1 MYTLVTMRHVRF
13 AVLGAGLALGAACG
27 GGSGSGT
34 AAPTGAAALPTPTP
48 APVAVAPEVRN
59 GETGGPVGA
68 AVASPAQ
75 VVPGAAVAVTAPGF
89 LRRQQFFVGG
99 APIFLWPQE
108 EAYVRAIVYAGGSE
122 GGPYGLIRWTGG
134 FRVKP
139 WPGTEDK
146 IAIVVA
152 EAVRV
157 SGLPI
162 TMTTSGAADVEFV
175 LDPAEPALAA
185 NALAVTFRTYS
196 GLTITHSRIVF
207 RNLGE
212 FLGNNL
218 KNGGR
223 TNTALHEM
231 GHVLGLD
238 HSMSYHDVM
247 SNENDRNP
255 GLTYGTG
262 EELAVRM
269 MYAYRAAGNAF
280 PDRASGV
287 PTATALRTPPS
298 VVVD

>member
-1 MYTLVTMRHVRF
+1 MRSPRVALLSSVALVI
-13 AVLGAGLALGAACG
+13 ACG
-27 GGSGSGT
+27 GGGGST
-34 AAPTGAAALPTPTP
+34 APTSPVAVPTPTP

-75 VVPGAAVAVTAPGF
+75 VVPGAAVAVIAPGF

-99 APIFLWPQE
+99 GPIFLWPQE
-108 EAYVRAIVYAGGSE
+108 EPYVRAIVYAGGQ
-122 GGPYGLIRWTGG
+122 YGLIRWAGG
-134 FRVKP
+134 FRVKA

-152 EAVRV
+152 EATRV

-162 TMTTSGAADVEFV
+162 TMTTSGPADVEFV
-175 LDPAEPALAA
+175 LDPAEPVLAD

-196 GLTITHSRIVF
+196 GLTITRSRVVF
-207 RNLGE
+207 RSLGE

-218 KNGGR
+218 RNGGR

-262 EELAVRM
+262 EELALRM

-287 PTATALRTPPS
+287 PVATALRAAPS
-298 VVVD
+298 VVID

>member
-1 MYTLVTMRHVRF
+1 MYTLVTMRHVRC
-13 AVLGAGLALGAACG
+13 AVLGAGLALAAACG
-27 GGSGSGT
+27 GGGGGAAT
-34 AAPTGAAALPTPTP
+34 APTGAAALPTPTP
-48 APVAVAPEVRN
+48 APIAVAPEVRN
-59 GETGGPVGA
+59 GETGAIVA

-75 VVPGAAVAVTAPGF
+75 VVPGAPVAVAATGF

-108 EAYVRAIVYAGGSE
+108 DPYVRAIVYAGG
-122 GGPYGLIRWTGG
+122 PYSLIRWSGG

-146 IAIVVA
+146 MAVAVA
-152 EAVRV
+152 EASRV

-162 TMTTSGAADVEFV
+162 TLTTGAADVEIV
-175 LDPAEPALAA
+175 LDPAEPALADLT
-185 NALAVTFRTYS
+185 ALAVTFRTYS
-196 GLTITHSRIVF
+196 GLTIIRSRIVF
-207 RNLGE
+207 RSLGE
-212 FLGNNL
+212 FLGNSRQ
-218 KNGGR
+218 NGGR

-238 HSMSYHDVM
+238 HSISYHDIM

-262 EELAVRM
+262 EELALRM

-280 PDRASGV
+280 PDRAPGV

>member
-1 MYTLVTMRHVRF
+1 MRSPRVALVS
-13 AVLGAGLALGAACG
+13 ALALVMGCG
-27 GGSGSGT
+27 GGGGGGT

-59 GETGGPVGA
+59 GETGAPVGA

-99 APIFLWPQE
+99 TPIFLWPQE
-108 EAYVRAIVYAGGSE
+108 DSYVRAIVYGGGE
-122 GGPYGLIRWTGG
+122 FGLIRWTGG

-146 IAIVVA
+146 IAVVVA
-152 EAVRV
+152 EASRV

-175 LDPAEPALAA
+175 LDPAEPVLAD

-238 HSMSYHDVM
+238 HSISYHDVM
-247 SNENDRNP
+247 SQENDRNP
-255 GLTYGTG
+255 TLTYGPG
-262 EELAVRM
+262 EELALRM
-269 MYAYRAAGNAF
+269 MYVHRATGNAF
-280 PDRASGV
+280 PDRAQGV
-287 PTATALRTPPS
+287 PTATALRPPPA
-298 VVVD
+298 VIVD

>member
-1 MYTLVTMRHVRF
+1 MRGSLLRLP
-13 AVLGAGLALGAACG
+13 ALAIALLSACG
-27 GGSGSGT
+27 GGGGGNSGP
-34 AAPTGAAALPTPTP
+34 AAPAAVATPAP
-48 APVAVAPEVRN
+48 APVAVAPEVRS

-89 LRRQQFFVGG
+89 IRRQQFFVGG

-108 EAYVRAIVYAGGSE
+108 EPYVRAIVYGGGE
-122 GGPYGLIRWTGG
+122 FGLIRWSSG

-146 IAIVVA
+146 IAVVVA
-152 EAVRV
+152 EASRV

-162 TMTTSGAADVEFV
+162 TMTTTGPAEVEVV
-175 LDPAEPALAA
+175 LDPADPALADL

-196 GLTITHSRIVF
+196 GFNITRSRIVF
-207 RNLGE
+207 RSLGE
-212 FLGNNL
+212 FLGNSRQH
-218 KNGGR
+218 GGR

-231 GHVLGLD
+231 GHVLGLG
-238 HSMSYHDVM
+238 HSISYHDVM

-262 EELAVRM
+262 EELALRM
-269 MYAYRAAGNAF
+269 MYAYRAPGNAA
-280 PDRASGV
+280 PDRAPGV
-287 PTATALRTPPS
+287 PVATALRTPPS
-298 VVVD
+298 FVVD

>member
-1 MYTLVTMRHVRF
+1 MRAVPF
-13 AVLGAGLALGAACG
+13 AVSWASLALLVACG
-27 GGSGSGT
+27 GGGPS
-34 AAPTGAAALPTPTP
+34 AAPTAPAAVPTPTP

-59 GETGGPVGA
+59 GETGAPVGA

-75 VVPGAAVAVTAPGF
+75 VAPGAAVAVSAAGF
-89 LRRQQFFVGG
+89 LRRQQFFASG

-108 EAYVRAIVYAGGSE
+108 EPYVRAIVYAGG
-122 GGPYGLIRWTGG
+122 PYGLIRWSGG

-146 IAIVVA
+146 MAVAVA
-152 EAVRV
+152 EASRV

-162 TMTTSGAADVEFV
+162 TLTTGAADVEIV
-175 LDPAEPALAA
+175 LDPAEPALADLT
-185 NALAVTFRTYS
+185 ALAVTFRSYS
-196 GLTITHSRIVF
+196 GLTIIRSRVVF
-207 RNLGE
+207 RSLGE
-212 FLGNNL
+212 FLGNSRQ
-218 KNGGR
+218 NGGR

-238 HSMSYHDVM
+238 HSISYHDIM

-255 GLTYGTG
+255 GLTYGPG
-262 EELAVRM
+262 EELALRM

-280 PDRASGV
+280 PDRAPGV

-298 VVVD
+298 LVVD